1 MSLQSI
7 KKILAH
13 EQLAPLKKL
22 GQNFLIHSQTAARI
36 VGLAGITS
44 EDTVVEV
51 GVGLGSLTGPLAKAA
66 NKVIGL
72 ELDSGIINWQQSEGN
87 LEDNVTL
94 IHQDV
99 LKADFKQLA
108 EQCGGRLK
116 IVANLPYSISNSLIF
131 KLLDNQQVMD
141 SAVLMLQKE
150 VGMRLAAGP
159 GTKEYGILSVLL
171 AGAASVTRLLN
182 VGPEQFHP
190 RPKVDSVVVKIS
202 FHPKPQRAKL
212 LPEHD
217 QQLLRKV
224 VKGGFGKRRKTLLN
238 ALSTS
243 SLLSYDKDIIRQTLE
258 SAGIAP
264 SIRAEKLTIEEFVA
278 ITRQLE
284 TIKPN

>member
-36 VGLAGITS
+36 VDLAGITPG
-44 EDTVVEV
+44 DTVVEV
-51 GVGLGSLTGPLAKAA
+51 GVGLGTLTGPLAKVAE
-66 NKVIGL
+66 KVIGL
-72 ELDSGIINWQQSEGN
+72 ELDSGIINWQQNEGN

-116 IVANLPYSISNSLIF
+116 IVANLPYSISNPLIF
-131 KLLDNQQVMD
+131 KLLDNQEVMD

-150 VGMRLAAGP
+150 VGMRIASGP

-171 AGAASVTRLLN
+171 AGAATVTRLLN

-202 FHPKPQRAKL
+202 FHPKPERAEL
-212 LPEHD
+212 LPKHD
-217 QQLLRKV
+217 RQLLRKV
-224 VKGGFGKRRKTLLN
+224 VKSGFGKRRKTLLN
-238 ALSTS
+238 ALSTAS
-243 SLLSYDKDIIRQTLE
+243 QLPYDKNTINQALE
-258 SAGIAP
+258 SAEISP
-264 SIRAEKLTIEEFVA
+264 STRAEKLTIPA
-278 ITRQLE
+278 RC
-284 TIKPN
+284 